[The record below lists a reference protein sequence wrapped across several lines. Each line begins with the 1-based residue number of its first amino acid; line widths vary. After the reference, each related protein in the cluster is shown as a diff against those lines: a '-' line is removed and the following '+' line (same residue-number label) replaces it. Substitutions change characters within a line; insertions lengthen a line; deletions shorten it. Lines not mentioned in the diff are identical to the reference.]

1 MVITM
6 GWYRAR
12 ARGRARARARARAR
26 GGWLELGTR
35 CCNVFMDITRL
46 LPFLTF
52 DGIVVILYSQLF

>member
-6 GWYRAR
+6 GLY
-12 ARGRARARARARAR
+12 RARARARARAR

-35 CCNVFMDITRL
+35 CCNTYMDIMRL
-46 LPFLTF
+46 LPFLIV